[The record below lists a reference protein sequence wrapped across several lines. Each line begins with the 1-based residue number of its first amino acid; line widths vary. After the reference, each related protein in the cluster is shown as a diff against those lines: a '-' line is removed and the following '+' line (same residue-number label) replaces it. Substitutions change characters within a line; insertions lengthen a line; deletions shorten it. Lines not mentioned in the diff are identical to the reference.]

1 MHESPRISA
10 IGMVSMDLV
19 VIASSYPTEGS
30 YSLVES
36 FDRMPGG
43 TTANSAVAAARLGA
57 EVSITGRVG
66 QDLAGAELIAG
77 LAGEG
82 INTSGLLTDP
92 FAPTEET
99 IVMVSSPTG
108 Y

>member
-10 IGMVSMDLV
+10 IGMVSMDLLAV
-19 VIASSYPTEGS
+19 AKSYPLEGANA
-30 YSLVES
+30 LVES
-36 FDRMPGG
+36 LDRMPGG
-43 TTANSAVAAARLGA
+43 TAANSAVAAARLGA

-66 QDLAGAELIAG
+66 QDRAGVDLIAG